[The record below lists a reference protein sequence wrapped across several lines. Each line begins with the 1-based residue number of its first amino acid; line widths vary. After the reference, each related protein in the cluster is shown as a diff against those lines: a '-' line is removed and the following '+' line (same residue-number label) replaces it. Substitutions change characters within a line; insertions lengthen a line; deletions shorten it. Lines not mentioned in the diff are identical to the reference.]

1 MEANNTKL
9 EAPKPLT
16 FRTEGCSKWTG
27 FNAEELRRFIQS
39 TDQPAFVV
47 TDSQGNESIILVEP
61 LRALL
66 SQ

>member
-1 MEANNTKL
+1 MEANTPKS
-9 EAPKPLT
+9 EAPKPLKFT
-16 FRTEGCSKWTG
+16 TEDCSKYTE

-47 TDSQGNESIILVEP
+47 ADGQGNESIILVEP